1 MSQQNQSVPTQAW
14 ITVFAG
20 MAINLCLGIL
30 YAWSMWGSALVSES
44 TLAVGDV
51 VTQSSVIK
59 AAQVTPADQT
69 QAGNFVVKS
78 KEEVN
83 RAEPVKIKIGVNPKE
98 GYVLLSEID
107 AGTVLQAGDIATKA
121 GDPMTDPKNAGWIY
135 LNNAEAATPFSLC
148 VIIFALLMIPGGKIQ
163 DKISP
168 KFGATLGGLCLAVGC
183 LIAGLMK
190 SYTGL
195 IIGFGIMGGIG
206 MGIGYAAPTPAALK
220 WFGPHK
226 RGLIAGIVV
235 GGYGGAALYIGPL
248 AKYLLTNFGLT
259 QSFVILGVMFAV
271 VVIIAGQLL
280 KIPPAGYVPPTIG
293 ASVATKGSTIT
304 NWEPS
309 EIIKTWQFYALV
321 LMFILTTQSG
331 LLIIANAAG
340 LLAKTG
346 STIPFF
352 AANAW
357 LLVSYGGF
365 VNAAGRVGTGFYS
378 DKIGRLNAYC
388 LNCGISALCLFALPS
403 IIDSQNILLLFL
415 AVGVAYWQ
423 YGGGLSLM
431 PSFAADFYGPKN
443 LGMNYGLIFIGWG
456 LGFFMA
462 RLGGTIKDLTGS
474 LNYAFYIS
482 GALLILAV
490 ILAKM
495 TRRPMYGDEV
505 HVEKAV
511 A

>member
-1 MSQQNQSVPTQAW
+1 MGQQTTKEPTQAW
-14 ITVFAG
+14 VTVFAG

-30 YAWSMWGSALVSES
+30 YAWSMWGSALVWEK
-44 TLAVGDV
+44 TVAPGDI
-51 VTQSSVIK
+51 VTASDVIVAAK
-59 AAQVTPADQT
+59 ATDADKVQP
-69 QAGNFVVKS
+69 GNMVVKPLADVQRTE
-78 KEEVN
+78 KLK
-83 RAEPVKIKIGVNPKE
+83 VKLGTNPKE
-98 GYVLLSEID
+98 GYTLLSDVTAKGD
-107 AGTVLQAGDIATKA
+107 ALRAGDIVTKA
-121 GDPMTDPKNAGWIY
+121 GEPMSDKNVGWVY

-148 VIIFALLMIPGGKIQ
+148 VIIFALFMIPGGKIQ

-183 LIAGLMK
+183 IIAGMMK

-195 IIGFGIMGGIG
+195 IIGFGIFGGIG

-220 WFGPHK
+220 WFGPHR

-248 AKYLLTNFGLT
+248 AKYLISSFGIT
-259 QSFVILGVMFAV
+259 KSFVILGMLFACV
-271 VVIIAGQLL
+271 CIIAGQLL
-280 KIPPAGYVPPTIG
+280 KIPPKGYVAPTLAG
-293 ASVATKGSTIT
+293 ANLATKGSTIT

-321 LMFILTTQSG
+321 AMFIFTTQSG

-346 STIPFF
+346 AKIPFF

-388 LNCGISALCLFALPS
+388 LNCGISALCLFSLPYIIGTAS
-403 IIDSQNILLLFL
+403 IPLLFL

-431 PSFAADFYGPKN
+431 PSFTADFYGPKN
-443 LGMNYGLIFIGWG
+443 LGMNYGLVFIGWG

-462 RLGGTIKDLTGS
+462 RLGGTIKDITGS
-474 LNYAFYIS
+474 LDNAFYIS

-490 ILAKM
+490 ILARM
-495 TRRPMYGDEV
+495 TRRPMYHDEKLV
-505 HVEKAV
+505 GETA
-511 A
+511 